1 MPNVKHKKNR
11 EFSKSFE
18 ISLGDIDQLT
28 ERVDNGIKLKR
39 NKEYRQ
45 EQDQEQQAKKPQ
57 FKVDMTVTQ
66 TLGNSETQTANTDIR
81 GNFTLRILTISFVFV
96 INSIL
101 N

>member
-45 EQDQEQQAKKPQ
+45 EQEQEQQAKKPQ